1 MDATRLKILL
11 DQLSVAA
18 LNVVLKG
25 QALLLVD
32 DASLALG
39 DPESPNVLVHPE
51 AFTANDADQLR
62 RALLENSE
70 ELIAGYYRTHPL
82 SWAGFDRQVKALF
95 EAHGYETF
103 AALPDVMPVKSLF
116 VEQGT
121 VIAEAQDSPRFQ
133 YGTYC
138 ELPGASGPEQI
149 KQAVERWVSSGQA
162 YDSYLGMNVC
172 RHNC

>member
-11 DQLSVAA
+11 DQLSAAA

-32 DASLALG
+32 DAGLALG

-62 RALLENSE
+62 QVLLENSE
-70 ELIAGYYRTHPL
+70 ELIAGYYRTHPR
-82 SWAGFDRQVKALF
+82 SWVGFDRQVKALF
-95 EAHGYETF
+95 ETHGYETF
-103 AALPDVMPVKSLF
+103 AASPDARPVKSLF

-121 VIAEAQDSPRFQ
+121 VIAEAQDSPRFS
-133 YGTYC
+133 YGIYC
-138 ELPGASGPEQI
+138 ELPRSSGPEEI

-162 YDSYLGMNVC
+162 YDSYLGMNV
-172 RHNC
+172 